1 MRTVRTLRT
10 MLTAAAVVATVAG
23 CGAIIDGDPKAE
35 GTSTTTGRD
44 LDKIAV
50 FNPCSELPDNVLTQ
64 VGLDPSSKMTI
75 TDPPSGPSSWRVC
88 DWKPEHGQF
97 AITVFSTS
105 HTIEEARTNDDLVGF
120 RDVTIGPRPGLTFH
134 DDFDS
139 DKSSCHAAFPAEQ
152 GMFQIAAGWTF
163 ESARDRDICSIATE
177 YAAALEPH
185 LPQ

>member
-1 MRTVRTLRT
+1 

-23 CGAIIDGDPKAE
+23 CGANVDGDPTAE
-35 GTSTTTGRD
+35 GADATTGRD

-64 VGLDPSSKMTI
+64 VGLVPSSKYVT

-88 DWKPEHGQF
+88 GWKPEHKQYE
-97 AITVFSTS
+97 ITVFSTS
-105 HTIEEARTNDDLVGF
+105 HTTDEARANDDLVDL
-120 RDVTIGPRPGLTFH
+120 RDVAIGSRPGLTFH

-139 DKSSCHAAFPAEQ
+139 DKSTCHAAFPAEQ
-152 GMFQIAAGWTF
+152 GMFDVSAAWTRHG
-163 ESARDRDICSIATE
+163 SRDRDICSIAVD
-177 YAAALEPH
+177 YAAKLEPH